1 MHILGSFEMFLRI
14 QIISSKVK
22 KLVAKRLIEAI
33 VRRCFVKKVFLEILQ
48 NSQKNIKKESLAQV
62 FSCGFCE
69 MSKNTFFT
77 EHFGWLKYFS
87 FV

>member
-22 KLVAKRLIEAI
+22 KLFAKRLIEAI

-48 NSQKNIKKESLAQV
+48 NSQSLAQV

-77 EHFGWLKYFS
+77 EHFRWLIYFS